1 MSKNIIHNINYIKKN
16 TTVIVLCGGKGER
29 LKPITI
35 HTPKP
40 LIKIDDKTILEHIIN
55 QFLKF
60 KIKHFILAT
69 GYKSNI
75 FSKFIKKKIFKN
87 LIIKIVKTGIN
98 ADIIFRLTKS
108 LEFAKENIIVCYGDT
123 LLDVNINKLI
133 LNYIK
138 NKKKIIMT
146 SYQLKPQFGIVTI
159 NNNLDVVEF
168 KEKPNLN
175 IWYNVGYFIFNR
187 NFKFK
192 LEKIKTFKNFLQIMA
207 TNQFIKSFK
216 HYGQHITINT
226 VSELEDA
233 KIKIKRF

>member
-1 MSKNIIHNINYIKKN
+1 
-16 TTVIVLCGGKGER
+16 
-29 LKPITI
+29 
-35 HTPKP
+35 
-40 LIKIDDKTILEHIIN
+40 
-55 QFLKF
+55 
-60 KIKHFILAT
+60 
-69 GYKSNI
+69 
-75 FSKFIKKKIFKN
+75 
-87 LIIKIVKTGIN
+87 
-98 ADIIFRLTKS
+98 
-108 LEFAKENIIVCYGDT
+108 
-123 LLDVNINKLI
+123 
-133 LNYIK
+133 
-138 NKKKIIMT
+138 MT

-159 NNNLDVVEF
+159 NNNLDIVEF

-207 TNQFIKSFK
+207 TNKFIKSFK